1 MWSKNI
7 LYNWNYSKLIW
18 LKIWSLFVS
27 LPYAHKK
34 NIQSEENELLYK
46 PLLDQV
52 DFSFNIFCIWTEFF
66 LLILSITEKKSV
78 NLFNNSWALVWFFFL
93 KFLLLSV
100 NHFWRCAI
108 SFGRILTIWMN
119 WPLYLNAVTVLFMA
133 ICALKSVLTNIDPA
147 QQQLDFY

>member
-18 LKIWSLFVS
+18 LKIWSLLVS

-52 DFSFNIFCIWTEFF
+52 DFSFNIFCI
-66 LLILSITEKKSV
+66 
-78 NLFNNSWALVWFFFL
+78 
-93 KFLLLSV
+93 
-100 NHFWRCAI
+100 
-108 SFGRILTIWMN
+108 
-119 WPLYLNAVTVLFMA
+119 
-133 ICALKSVLTNIDPA
+133 
-147 QQQLDFY
+147 

>member
-18 LKIWSLFVS
+18 LKIWSLLVS

-46 PLLDQV
+46 SLLDQV

-66 LLILSITEKKSV
+66 LLILSITGGKGVLTFSTTVELWSG
-78 NLFNNSWALVWFFFL
+78 SFFL
-93 KFLLLSV
+93 NFCCSLLVIFEDVLLVSVGFLP
-100 NHFWRCAI
+100 
-108 SFGRILTIWMN
+108 FGWTGVFILMQWLFCS
-119 WPLYLNAVTVLFMA
+119 WP
-133 ICALKSVLTNIDPA
+133 SVLWNLSWLI
-147 QQQLDFY
+147 